1 MLAKST
7 IRNPFPMI
15 GKVFKYEFKSGTRII
30 LPLYGAMIVLALIC
44 GISFSDALY
53 ELSNTTFKATVGS
66 IFGCTFF
73 AAFLITLVVIEKR
86 FKKGMLEE
94 EAYLNF
100 SLPVTMTEH
109 IIGRLLTFSVW
120 FLMYIAA
127 SFVSCIMFM
136 LCNIEWKDFA
146 SELSDFLRRFY
157 EEFGIKF
164 ASFFP
169 LIVLYGLSLA
179 LLVVMYI
186 MAVNAISHLAKKNRT
201 LVASAA
207 AIILMIAYINIF
219 KATINSTIF
228 AHGGNFGVFVTD
240 TVTVHADN
248 VKLLF
253 KLTWKMISLNFAAIV
268 INVIATQAILKYRLN
283 LE

>member
-120 FLMYIAA
+120 FLMYVAA

-179 LLVVMYI
+179 LLGITYI
-186 MAVNAISHLAKKNRT
+186 MEVSDFHLVKKRT
-201 LVASAA
+201 FVASAA
-207 AIILMIAYINIF
+207 AIILMIADIKLFYAII
-219 KATINSTIF
+219 KLTIF
-228 AHGGNFGVFVTD
+228 EHGDIYTITD
-240 TVTVHADN
+240 ADY